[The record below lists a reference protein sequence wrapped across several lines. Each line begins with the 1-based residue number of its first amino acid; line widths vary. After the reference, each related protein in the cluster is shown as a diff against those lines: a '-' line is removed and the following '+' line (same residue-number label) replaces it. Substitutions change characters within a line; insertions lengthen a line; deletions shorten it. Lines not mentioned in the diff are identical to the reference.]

1 MEFVKN
7 VPFFSIMLCMISG
20 VTASMLPPKI
30 AKWWTVALAAVV
42 AALNA
47 WLLSYLL
54 SVGES
59 YTYMMGHFPAPWG
72 NELRGGILEA
82 LLAVVFSIVL
92 LVSTL
97 GGMQKLEYQVDPH
110 KQNLFCVMLDLV
122 LAAMISMLYTNDLF
136 TGYVFIEIMTLGA
149 CVLIMSRQNG
159 RTLVSAMRYMI
170 MSLLGSGLILIAIT
184 LTYNLTGH
192 LLMENIQ
199 QSFAQLHASGQYEV
213 PITVITGLFF
223 VGLGIKSAL
232 FPFHTWLPDAYGYS
246 TPAASSVLS
255 SIVSKAYI
263 FLLMK
268 IFYRVIGMDIIH
280 SSHVMNL
287 LFIFGVAGMIL
298 GSLSAIRSH
307 DLRRMNAYSSVAQI
321 GYLYA
326 GIGLGIEAGFVA
338 AIYHMIMH
346 SVAKSSL
353 FIATSGL
360 ADASG
365 DSKRFSD
372 LRGAGYRYP
381 AAGICFSVSA
391 MSLVGIPILGG
402 FVSKLYFSQAAF
414 EYGGVHLWVMLSAL
428 ALSTFLNVLY
438 FMRTVITLYRP
449 PKKGFQPPAFRK
461 DPRTVTALWIMTA
474 LNFLVGLLA
483 QPIVMAITRGLRMFA

>member
-20 VTASMLPPKI
+20 VTATMIPAKV
-30 AKWWTVALAAVV
+30 AKWWTVALSAVV

-47 WLLSYLL
+47 WLLCFLL
-54 SVGES
+54 NSNES
-59 YTYMMGHFPAPWG
+59 FTYMMGHFPAPWG
-72 NELRGGILEA
+72 NELKGGILEA
-82 LLAVVFSIVL
+82 LLAVVFSLIL
-92 LVSTL
+92 LTSML
-97 GGMQKLEYQVDPH
+97 GGMNKLETQVDPNKH
-110 KQNLFCVMLDLV
+110 GIFCTMLDLV

-136 TGYVFIEIMTLGA
+136 TGYVFIEIMTLAA

-192 LLMENIQ
+192 LLMQNIKE
-199 QSFAQLHASGQYEV
+199 SFAVLHASGQYEV
-213 PITVITGLFF
+213 PITVIIGLFF

-232 FPFHTWLPDAYGYS
+232 FPFHTWLPDAYGYA
-246 TPAASSVLS
+246 TPSASAVLS

-263 FLLMK
+263 FLLIK
-268 IFYRVIGMDIIH
+268 IFYHMIGIEIVR
-280 SSHVMNL
+280 SNHVLNL
-287 LFIFGVAGMIL
+287 LFIFGVTGMIM
-298 GSLSAIRSH
+298 GSLGAIRSH
-307 DLRRMNAYSSVAQI
+307 DLRRMSAFSSVAQI

-326 GIGLGIEAGFVA
+326 GMGLCVEAGFVA
-338 AIYHMIMH
+338 ALYHMVMH
-346 SVAKSSL
+346 SFAKSAL
-353 FIATSGL
+353 FISSSGL

-381 AAGICFSVSA
+381 AAGLCFTISA
-391 MSLVGIPILGG
+391 MSIVGVPILGG

-414 EYGGVHLWVMLSAL
+414 AYGGNHMWVMLSAL

-438 FMRTVITLYRP
+438 FIRTIITLYRP
-449 PKKGFQPPAFRK
+449 PKKGYEPPAFKKSKRL
-461 DPRTVTALWIMTA
+461 TVALWLFVV
-474 LNFLVGLLA
+474 LNLLVGVLA
-483 QPIVMAITRGLRMFA
+483 SPLVDAITRGLHMLA